1 MTPSEITIRFCLLAI
16 VGGLVFA
23 ACDGNATQPRSSK
36 PELSDFDFLELGMP
50 YDEVVARMGEA
61 DRDIG
66 SGFHLMVY
74 ELEDG
79 REIVLSFSSLTSL
92 EAVYVYD
99 PETDEREPILG
110 S

>member
-23 ACDGNATQPRSSK
+23 ACDGNATQPGSSK
-36 PELSDFDFLELGMP
+36 PELSDFDFVELGMS
-50 YDEVVARMGEA
+50 YDEVVSRMGEE

-66 SGFHLMVY
+66 SGIHLMVY
-74 ELEDG
+74 ELVDG
-79 REIVLSFSSLTSL
+79 TEIVLSFPSLTNL
-92 EAVYVYD
+92 VAVHIYD
-99 PETDEREPILG
+99 PETGERELILG